1 MPRGRLIL
9 VEIFWTAETRT
20 NMVVEKRLPELEKAE
35 YVSFGKRRNMLLY
48 TTNMGPVYRIRA
60 MTEKKTVEND

>member
-1 MPRGRLIL
+1 
-9 VEIFWTAETRT
+9 
-20 NMVVEKRLPELEKAE
+20 MVVEKRLPELEKAE